1 MAEQEGRLAVDE
13 AGHEIYYRLF
23 GEGPETLVGLHGG
36 PGADHRYLARLGDA
50 CISSTGNHRATAAS
64 GARTIRSISRS
75 CSTTWRWRRK

>member
-36 PGADHRYLARLGDA
+36 PGVAPLG
-50 CISSTGNHRATAAS
+50 I
-64 GARTIRSISRS
+64 
-75 CSTTWRWRRK
+75 